1 MTKRYIR
8 SCQIESVSLDLHGRV
23 SPDLSNLYLPE
34 NNRHYKVSE
43 EVKNLIQSLYQK
55 PPTWITCKV
64 SLYMIDG
71 VHLKESEEYNA
82 LKCLWLYSYNG
93 IQGILKSISYN
104 NLTIFDSEIEDIYSF
119 LVENR
124 QDLVSYFRRPLSIS
138 VR

>member
-8 SCQIESVSLDLHGRV
+8 SCQIESVSLDLHLRV

-34 NNRHYKVSE
+34 NQWYYKVSE

-55 PPTWITCKV
+55 PPTWITCMV

-82 LKCLWLYSYNG
+82 LKCLWLYSYNVV
-93 IQGILKSISYN
+93 QGILKSISYN
-104 NLTIFDSEIEDIYSF
+104 NLTIFDSEIKDIYSF